1 MRHFPECYIYN
12 MQYLAS
18 DSFDILV
25 TETEVNENLAF
36 DTNNATPHAGSI
48 QSVLDKTVKNNSLLT
63 PSWALE

>member
-1 MRHFPECYIYN
+1 MWGTFQIII
-12 MQYLAS
+12 YLAS